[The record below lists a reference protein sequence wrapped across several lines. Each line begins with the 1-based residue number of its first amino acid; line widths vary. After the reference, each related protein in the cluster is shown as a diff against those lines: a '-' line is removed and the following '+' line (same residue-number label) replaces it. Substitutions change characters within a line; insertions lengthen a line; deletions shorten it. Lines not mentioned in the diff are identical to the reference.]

1 MYGVQAKADR
11 LAERARSMSP
21 TKSSSHAGTPYPT
34 HSPFNLP
41 TQDDSTKSTLDLV
54 QLAVNPNIRV
64 DGSRSVSSVS
74 LNPDDL
80 EHEASPQSL
89 RQIPS
94 KISGSSNVASST
106 ALNPQRMGTFSW
118 QQRHTK
124 ARSRTLSVVSTENG
138 ATQVTN
144 NSLLV
149 EEPLSRNQI
158 AQSLLMKDPTW
169 FRQTEDRGFGSAGY
183 RRIEDENGLEAV
195 ISNGRTR
202 FAGLSRDTSLEP
214 ENLSD
219 PASEPIRSASP
230 LLDAGVRN
238 ESNGENR
245 YSSFTP
251 RSSGG
256 IALSPLPILSSQI
269 LQPRLSNSSSYLG
282 EERSVITRAP
292 AMSPSQGRISP
303 ERLER
308 AHSPTKGLGG
318 FVQSAMLKRSD
329 SVNKRWSTQAA
340 TGLSRGNSVVNSRN
354 GNESS
359 RQATS
364 GPGIPKKFK
373 PTSPSRENSP
383 LPPSRPGSSNNASTI
398 TISLPRTEK
407 SVLNTISLV
416 TSYRTEPNLDIE
428 RISSSLPL
436 KAAPLLTKDQDG
448 SSAEIANKPASPSK
462 RWSPTKA
469 SWLEK
474 ALNKPESPKPRT
486 VAPHQPSW
494 MMDISKAKQQRGS
507 VDLGRSGT
515 SKEVIDRSLARSPS
529 PGFQNRPQS
538 VEAPGRAFTSRVAI
552 RNRGQTLDETD
563 STRSVEQLVA
573 VENIVQ
579 DGLLDEDAM
588 AMNQAVEIK
597 NQAERDGSPSH
608 PISFQLST
616 TEEGVPSL
624 ESGLL
629 PLPKQDSPPPSTPSI
644 EGLQVRNRLV
654 STSDKKP
661 KPETPPKKD
670 FRSGLKTR
678 PILDGRQTREEVEFK
693 NVFGKLKRTETQNYV
708 APDELKE
715 NILRGKAGLAA
726 TGGPKKTERRDELR
740 ESILRQ
746 KEAMKTGAPPGIP
759 KKPRGVSV
767 LQDRDSPLPEAITK
781 RLGLI
786 KSESRS
792 TDASTNTQDEVERV
806 SIAKP
811 GGRAEFQPLRVKLKP
826 TVPEKRQTTTNT
838 QTVLPAN
845 SKPGDQFSSSLAGLL
860 KRGPSSLAN
869 ISKPDGSGNPIVLV
883 GNTIS
888 ADSMD
893 EHSTSG
899 HSLTHMT
906 KSRAKGPKRRLPQSA
921 KLDAKKIEITSN
933 TIRNEEPGAPEMPQ
947 NPTPEE
953 TSPSFLALN
962 ILEPRPPPSISN
974 TNQTPSQLLPQRRL
988 SAETSLVKKIRL
1000 TPSKARPEVKE
1011 SPFAQSRTPTPVK
1024 QVPTSNPKSEQ
1035 MINQPIP
1042 ESTHRKLISPVT
1054 DLFRRAPITTEEDLP
1069 PESPEKGSSPKLA
1082 KRETYELRKSSSPGL
1097 SSAMSARSPVISP
1110 IRKDD
1115 KIFLG
1120 EKGLNS
1126 LGEQVE
1132 TIGLGIQT
1140 GTNDSTI
1147 ETPPESSL
1155 PSPPIGSLKSK
1166 KLPRS
1171 PPLPGKKPGLIA
1183 NRIPSIARPIQE
1195 RKPPQTCQIRERSRI
1210 LASFFEEPSSLKPK
1224 IAVDTQA
1231 ILASCRKDDCLD
1243 KIKTL
1248 RKQIYLMTGG
1258 GKLMPVPSHQEH
1270 ILFEENLYL
1279 CIHIFATA
1287 GGSRTAEVYLWI
1299 GDGVAQP
1306 AAEDAHLFA
1315 RKVAREQNGKL
1326 ITLQQGN
1333 ETSNFFQALGGIVI
1347 TRRGPGSRAES
1358 PSRTLATY
1366 MLCGRSHAGQIA
1378 FDEVDFDTGSLCS
1391 GFPFLISARFGK
1403 LYLWKGL
1410 GSGAD
1415 ELGCARLIGMDLGL
1429 TGEIEEVD
1437 EGSEPDSFWESLP
1450 GGKPRCISMA
1460 EDGVP
1465 NHWHLKP
1472 SCDKYST
1479 RLFSVDVEPTRPK
1492 SSSSS
1497 FIWGRRGST
1506 PQLESTDFSAQIRE
1520 LCPFTQRDI
1529 EKDGVYVLDS
1539 FFEIFL

>member
-1 MYGVQAKADR
+1 
-11 LAERARSMSP
+11 MSP
-21 TKSSSHAGTPYPT
+21 TKSSSHAGTPYST
-34 HSPFNLP
+34 HSPP
-41 TQDDSTKSTLDLV
+41 DDITKSTLDL
-54 QLAVNPNIRV
+54 QLAVNPNITV
-64 DGSRSVSSVS
+64 DGYISVSNVS
-74 LNPDDL
+74 LNHDDL

-106 ALNPQRMGTFSW
+106 ALKSKHVGTLSW
-118 QQRHTK
+118 QQRHPSGGFTK
-124 ARSRTLSVVSTENG
+124 ARSRTLSAVSTDNG
-138 ATQVTN
+138 ATQGTNTN
-144 NSLLV
+144 NLLLV

-158 AQSLLMKDPTW
+158 AQSLLLKDPTW
-169 FRQTEDRGFGSAGY
+169 FRHTQDRGLGSAGY
-183 RRIEDENGLEAV
+183 RRNKDENGLEA
-195 ISNGRTR
+195 ILSNGRTR
-202 FAGLSRDTSLEP
+202 FPGDSRDISLEP
-214 ENLSD
+214 ENHSD

-230 LLDAGVRN
+230 LMDASVLN
-238 ESNGENR
+238 ESRGTNR
-245 YSSFTP
+245 YPSFTP
-251 RSSGG
+251 KSSGD

-269 LQPRLSNSSSYLG
+269 LQPMLSDSSSYLG
-282 EERSVITRAP
+282 EERSAITRTP

-308 AHSPTKGLGG
+308 PHSPTKGLGG

-340 TGLSRGNSVVNSRN
+340 TGLSRGNSVVNSWN

-359 RQATS
+359 RQAIS
-364 GPGIPKKFK
+364 GPGTSKKLK
-373 PTSPSRENSP
+373 PTSLSRENSP
-383 LPPSRPGSSNNASTI
+383 LPTSRAGSSNSASTV
-398 TISLPRTEK
+398 TIPLPRTEK
-407 SVLNTISLV
+407 NASNTSSLL
-416 TSYRTEPNLDIE
+416 TSYHTEPNFGNEQVKSGLP
-428 RISSSLPL
+428 PL
-436 KAAPLLTKDQDG
+436 KATPSLTEDQDG
-448 SSAEIANKPASPSK
+448 SSAEFANKPASPSK

-474 ALNKPESPKPRT
+474 ALNKPEFPKPRI
-486 VAPHQPSW
+486 VPPQQPSW
-494 MMDISKAKQQRGS
+494 MMDITKAKQQRGQRGS
-507 VDLGRSGT
+507 VDLGRSVAT
-515 SKEVIDRSLARSPS
+515 KEVMDRSLARSPS
-529 PGFQNRPQS
+529 PGIQNRPQS
-538 VEAPGRAFTSRVAI
+538 VEVPQRAFISRVAI
-552 RNRGQTLDETD
+552 KNRGPILNETD
-563 STRSVEQLVA
+563 SARSVEQLVA

-579 DGLLDEDAM
+579 DGPLDEDAM
-588 AMNQAVEIK
+588 AMDHTTEIK
-597 NQAERDGSPSH
+597 NQTELDGSPSR
-608 PISFQLST
+608 PISLQLST
-616 TEEGVPSL
+616 TEAGIPSS
-624 ESGLL
+624 EEGLL
-629 PLPKQDSPPPSTPSI
+629 PSPKQDSPPPSTPSI
-644 EGLQVRNRLV
+644 EGLQARNRLV

-661 KPETPPKKD
+661 KPKTPPKKD
-670 FRSGLKTR
+670 FRSVLKTR
-678 PILDGRQTREEVEFK
+678 PISDGRQNREEAEFK

-759 KKPRGVSV
+759 KKPRGISV
-767 LQDRDSPLPEAITK
+767 LQDRDSPRPEAITK
-781 RLGLI
+781 RLGLT
-786 KSESRS
+786 KSEGG
-792 TDASTNTQDEVERV
+792 STNTTTNAQDEVERV
-806 SIAKP
+806 STAKP
-811 GGRAEFQPLRVKLKP
+811 KGRTESQPLRVKLKP
-826 TVPEKRQTTTNT
+826 TAPEKQQTTTDT
-838 QTVLPAN
+838 QIALPAN

-869 ISKPDGSGNPIVLV
+869 FVKPDGSRNPNLLI

-888 ADSMD
+888 ADSTD

-899 HSLTHMT
+899 HSLTHIT
-906 KSRAKGPKRRLPQSA
+906 KSRAKGPKRRLPQSE
-921 KLDAKKIEITSN
+921 KFDARKTEITSN
-933 TIRNEEPGAPEMPQ
+933 TTRNEEPGAPEMTQ
-947 NPTPEE
+947 SPTPKEA
-953 TSPSFLALN
+953 SPSFIAFN
-962 ILEPRPPPSISN
+962 VLETQPLPDISN
-974 TNQTPSQLLPQRRL
+974 SNQRLSQLPSQRRL
-988 SAETSLVKKIRL
+988 SAETSLVKKARL
-1000 TPSKARPEVKE
+1000 TPPKARPEVKE
-1011 SPFAQSRTPTPVK
+1011 SRSALSMTPTLVK
-1024 QVPTSNPKSEQ
+1024 QISTSNPKSEQ
-1035 MINQPIP
+1035 IINHPIS
-1042 ESTHRKLISPVT
+1042 ESAHRKLVSPAT
-1054 DLFRRAPITTEEDLP
+1054 DLFRRAPITTGEKGQFL
-1069 PESPEKGSSPKLA
+1069 ESPEKGSFPKPV
-1082 KRETYELRKSSSPGL
+1082 KRETYELKKSPSLSLSPAT
-1097 SSAMSARSPVISP
+1097 SAWSPVISP
-1110 IRKDD
+1110 SRKND
-1115 KIFLG
+1115 KISLG

-1126 LGEQVE
+1126 SGRQVE
-1132 TIGLGIQT
+1132 PVGLGIQT
-1140 GTNDSTI
+1140 GINDSTI
-1147 ETPPESSL
+1147 EAPPDSSL
-1155 PSPPIGSLKSK
+1155 PSPPIGSLSSE

-1171 PPLPGKKPGLIA
+1171 PPLPGKKPGSIA
-1183 NRIPSIARPIQE
+1183 NRVPSIAGPIQE
-1195 RKPPQTCQIRERSRI
+1195 RKPAQICQIRERSRI
-1210 LASFFEEPSSLKPK
+1210 LASFFEESSSLKPK

-1231 ILASCRKDDCLD
+1231 VLASRPKDDCPD

-1258 GKLMPVPSHQEH
+1258 GKLMPIPSHQEH

-1279 CIHIFATA
+1279 CIHVFATT

-1378 FDEVDFDTGSLCS
+1378 FDEVDFDARSLCS

-1437 EGSEPDSFWESLP
+1437 EGSEPDTFWESLP
-1450 GGKPRCISMA
+1450 GGKPRCITTA
-1460 EDGVP
+1460 EDGMP
-1465 NHWHLKP
+1465 HHWHLKP

-1506 PQLESTDFSAQIRE
+1506 PQLESTDFNAQIRE
-1520 LCPFTQRDI
+1520 LFPFTQRDI
-1529 EKDGVYVLDS
+1529 EKDRVYVLDS

>member
-1 MYGVQAKADR
+1 M
-11 LAERARSMSP
+11 
-21 TKSSSHAGTPYPT
+21 
-34 HSPFNLP
+34 
-41 TQDDSTKSTLDLV
+41 
-54 QLAVNPNIRV
+54 AVNPNIRV
-64 DGSRSVSSVS
+64 DGSLLVSNVS

-80 EHEASPQSL
+80 EHEASRQSL
-89 RQIPS
+89 PQIPS

-106 ALNPQRMGTFSW
+106 ALKSKRMGTLSW
-118 QQRHTK
+118 QQRHPSGGFTK
-124 ARSRTLSVVSTENG
+124 ARSRTLSAVSTDNS
-138 ATQVTN
+138 ATQATN
-144 NSLLV
+144 TNTLLLA

-158 AQSLLMKDPTW
+158 AQSLLLKDPTW

-183 RRIEDENGLEAV
+183 RRNKDENGLEAI

-202 FAGLSRDTSLEP
+202 FPGHSRDTSLEP
-214 ENLSD
+214 ENHSD

-230 LLDAGVRN
+230 LMDASVLN
-238 ESNGENR
+238 ESSGTNR

-269 LQPRLSNSSSYLG
+269 LQPMLSDSSSYLG
-282 EERSVITRAP
+282 EERSAITRTP

-308 AHSPTKGLGG
+308 PHSPTKGLGG

-340 TGLSRGNSVVNSRN
+340 TGLSRGNSVVNNRN

-359 RQATS
+359 RQAIS
-364 GPGIPKKFK
+364 GPGTSKKFK

-383 LPPSRPGSSNNASTI
+383 LPTSRPGSSNNASTVSI
-398 TISLPRTEK
+398 PLPRTEK
-407 SVLNTISLV
+407 NASNTSSLL
-416 TSYRTEPNLDIE
+416 TGYHIEPNFGNEPVKSGLP
-428 RISSSLPL
+428 PL
-436 KAAPLLTKDQDG
+436 KATPSLIEDQDG
-448 SSAEIANKPASPSK
+448 SSAEFANKPASPSK

-474 ALNKPESPKPRT
+474 ALNKPESPKPRI
-486 VAPHQPSW
+486 VPPQQPSW
-494 MMDISKAKQQRGS
+494 MMDITKAKQQRGS
-507 VDLGRSGT
+507 VDLGRSVAT
-515 SKEVIDRSLARSPS
+515 KEVMDRSLARSPS
-529 PGFQNRPQS
+529 PGIQNRPQS
-538 VEAPGRAFTSRVAI
+538 VELPQRAFISRVATK
-552 RNRGQTLDETD
+552 NRGPILNETD
-563 STRSVEQLVA
+563 SASNVEQLVA

-579 DGLLDEDAM
+579 DGPLDEDAM
-588 AMNQAVEIK
+588 AMNHTAEIK
-597 NQAERDGSPSH
+597 NQVELDGSLSR
-608 PISFQLST
+608 PIPFQLST
-616 TEEGVPSL
+616 TEGGIPSS
-624 ESGLL
+624 EKGLL
-629 PLPKQDSPPPSTPSI
+629 SSPKQDSPSPSTPSI
-644 EGLQVRNRLV
+644 EGLQARNRLV
-654 STSDKKP
+654 STSDMKP
-661 KPETPPKKD
+661 KPKTPPKKD
-670 FRSGLKTR
+670 FRSVLKTR
-678 PILDGRQTREEVEFK
+678 PISDGRQNREEAEFK

-708 APDELKE
+708 APDDLKE

-746 KEAMKTGAPPGIP
+746 KEAMKTGPPPGIP
-759 KKPRGVSV
+759 KKPRGISV
-767 LQDRDSPLPEAITK
+767 LQDRDSPPPEAITK
-781 RLGLI
+781 RLGLT
-786 KSESRS
+786 KSESGS
-792 TDASTNTQDEVERV
+792 TSASNNTQDEVERV
-806 SIAKP
+806 STAKL

-826 TVPEKRQTTTNT
+826 TAPEKQQATTNT
-838 QTVLPAN
+838 QIVLPAN

-860 KRGPSSLAN
+860 KRGPSSLV
-869 ISKPDGSGNPIVLV
+869 KPDRSRNPNLLT

-888 ADSMD
+888 ADSTD
-893 EHSTSG
+893 EHFTSG
-899 HSLTHMT
+899 HPLTHIT

-921 KLDAKKIEITSN
+921 KFDARKTEN
-933 TIRNEEPGAPEMPQ
+933 TPNTTRNEEPGAPEMTQ
-947 NPTPEE
+947 SPTPEE
-953 TSPSFLALN
+953 ASPSSIAFNALETQPLPN
-962 ILEPRPPPSISN
+962 ISN
-974 TNQTPSQLLPQRRL
+974 TNQRLSQLPSQRRL
-988 SAETSLVKKIRL
+988 SAETSLVEKVRL
-1000 TPSKARPEVKE
+1000 TPPKARPEVKE
-1011 SPFAQSRTPTPVK
+1011 SRSAQSRTPTPVK
-1024 QVPTSNPKSEQ
+1024 QISTSNPKSEQ
-1035 MINQPIP
+1035 IINQPIS
-1042 ESTHRKLISPVT
+1042 ESAHRKLVSPAT
-1054 DLFRRAPITTEEDLP
+1054 DLFRRAPVTTGEKGQPL
-1069 PESPEKGSSPKLA
+1069 ESPEKGSFAKPA
-1082 KRETYELRKSSSPGL
+1082 KRETYELKKSPSPSL
-1097 SSAMSARSPVISP
+1097 SPATSARSPVISP
-1110 IRKDD
+1110 SRKND

-1126 LGEQVE
+1126 FGGQVE
-1132 TIGLGIQT
+1132 PVGLGIQT
-1140 GTNDSTI
+1140 GINDSTI
-1147 ETPPESSL
+1147 EAPPDSSL
-1155 PSPPIGSLKSK
+1155 PSPPIGSLSLK

-1171 PPLPGKKPGLIA
+1171 PPLPGKKPGSIA
-1183 NRIPSIARPIQE
+1183 NRVPSIAGPIQE
-1195 RKPPQTCQIRERSRI
+1195 RKPVQICQIRERSRI
-1210 LASFFEEPSSLKPK
+1210 LASFFEESSSLKPK

-1231 ILASCRKDDCLD
+1231 VFASRPKDDCPD
-1243 KIKTL
+1243 KLKTL

-1279 CIHIFATA
+1279 CIHVFATA

-1347 TRRGPGSRAES
+1347 TRRGPGSRAVS
-1358 PSRTLATY
+1358 PSKTLATY
-1366 MLCGRSHAGQIA
+1366 MLCGRSYAGQIA
-1378 FDEVDFDTGSLCS
+1378 FDEVDFDARSLCS

-1437 EGSEPDSFWESLP
+1437 EGSEPDTFWESFP
-1450 GGKPRCISMA
+1450 GGKPRCITTA
-1460 EDGVP
+1460 KDGMP
-1465 NHWHLKP
+1465 RHWHLKP

-1506 PQLESTDFSAQIRE
+1506 PQLESTDFNAQIRE
-1520 LCPFTQRDI
+1520 LFPFTQRNI

>member
-1 MYGVQAKADR
+1 
-11 LAERARSMSP
+11 MSP
-21 TKSSSHAGTPYPT
+21 TKSSSHAGTPYST
-34 HSPFNLP
+34 HSP
-41 TQDDSTKSTLDLV
+41 QEDIRKSTLDL

-64 DGSRSVSSVS
+64 DGSLSVSNVS

-80 EHEASPQSL
+80 EHEASPQLL

-106 ALNPQRMGTFSW
+106 ALNSKRMGTLSW
-118 QQRHTK
+118 QQRHPSGGFTK
-124 ARSRTLSVVSTENG
+124 ARSRTLSAVSTDNG
-138 ATQVTN
+138 ATQGTNTN
-144 NSLLV
+144 NLLLA

-158 AQSLLMKDPTW
+158 AQSLLLKDPTW

-183 RRIEDENGLEAV
+183 RRNKEENGLEAI
-195 ISNGRTR
+195 ISNGRTG
-202 FAGLSRDTSLEP
+202 FPGLSRDTSLEP
-214 ENLSD
+214 ENHSD

-230 LLDAGVRN
+230 LMDTSMLN
-238 ESNGENR
+238 ESSGTNR

-269 LQPRLSNSSSYLG
+269 FQPMLSDSSSYLG
-282 EERSVITRAP
+282 EERSAITRTP

-308 AHSPTKGLGG
+308 PHSPTKGLGG

-359 RQATS
+359 GQAIS
-364 GPGIPKKFK
+364 GPGTSRKFK
-373 PTSPSRENSP
+373 PTSPGRENSP
-383 LPPSRPGSSNNASTI
+383 LPTSRPESSNNAFTI
-398 TISLPRTEK
+398 TTPLPHTEK
-407 SVLNTISLV
+407 KTSNTSNLL
-416 TSYRTEPNLDIE
+416 TSYHIEPSFGNE
-428 RISSSLPL
+428 PVKSGLPSL
-436 KAAPLLTKDQDG
+436 KATPSFIEDQDG
-448 SSAEIANKPASPSK
+448 NSAEFANKPASPSK

-474 ALNKPESPKPRT
+474 ALNKPESPKPRI
-486 VAPHQPSW
+486 APPQQPSW
-494 MMDISKAKQQRGS
+494 MMDITKAKQQRGS
-507 VDLGRSGT
+507 VDLGRGVAT
-515 SKEVIDRSLARSPS
+515 KEVTDRSLARSPS
-529 PGFQNRPQS
+529 PGIQNLSQNVEVPQ
-538 VEAPGRAFTSRVAI
+538 RAFISKVATK
-552 RNRGQTLDETD
+552 NRGPILNETD
-563 STRSVEQLVA
+563 LAGSVEQLVA

-579 DGLLDEDAM
+579 DGPLDDDAM
-588 AMNQAVEIK
+588 AMNHTARI
-597 NQAERDGSPSH
+597 NHQAELDGSPSP

-616 TEEGVPSL
+616 TEGGIPSS
-624 ESGLL
+624 ERGLL
-629 PLPKQDSPPPSTPSI
+629 PSPKRDSLPPSTTSI
-644 EGLQVRNRLV
+644 EGIQARNRLV
-654 STSDKKP
+654 SASDVKP
-661 KPETPPKKD
+661 KPKTPPKKD
-670 FRSGLKTR
+670 FRSVLKTR
-678 PILDGRQTREEVEFK
+678 PISDGRQNREEAEFK

-708 APDELKE
+708 APDALRE

-746 KEAMKTGAPPGIP
+746 KEAMKTGPPPGVP
-759 KKPRGVSV
+759 KKPRGISA
-767 LQDRDSPLPEAITK
+767 LQDRGSPQPEAITK
-781 RLGLI
+781 RLGLT
-786 KSESRS
+786 KSENGS
-792 TDASTNTQDEVERV
+792 TNASNNTQDKVERV
-806 SIAKP
+806 STAKP

-826 TVPEKRQTTTNT
+826 TAPEKQLTTTNT
-838 QTVLPAN
+838 EIVLPAN

-860 KRGPSSLAN
+860 KRGPSSLA
-869 ISKPDGSGNPIVLV
+869 KPDDSRNPNLLI

-888 ADSMD
+888 ADSTD

-899 HSLTHMT
+899 HPLTHIT

-921 KLDAKKIEITSN
+921 KFDAKKTEITSN
-933 TIRNEEPGAPEMPQ
+933 TTRNEEPGAPEMTQ
-947 NPTPEE
+947 SPTPEE
-953 TSPSFLALN
+953 ALPSFIAFN
-962 ILEPRPPPSISN
+962 TLETHPLPRISN
-974 TNQTPSQLLPQRRL
+974 TNQRLSQLPLQRKL
-988 SAETSLVKKIRL
+988 SAETTLVKKVRL
-1000 TPSKARPEVKE
+1000 TPPKARPEVKE
-1011 SPFAQSRTPTPVK
+1011 SRSAQSRTPTPVK
-1024 QVPTSNPKSEQ
+1024 QMSTSNPKIEQ
-1035 MINQPIP
+1035 IINQPIS
-1042 ESTHRKLISPVT
+1042 ESAHRKLVSPAT
-1054 DLFRRAPITTEEDLP
+1054 DLFRRASITTGEKGQPL
-1069 PESPEKGSSPKLA
+1069 ESPEKGRFPKPANLIAEDSKKSP
-1082 KRETYELRKSSSPGL
+1082 SPSL
-1097 SSAMSARSPVISP
+1097 SPATSARSPVIS
-1110 IRKDD
+1110 RSREND
-1115 KIFLG
+1115 KSSFG
-1120 EKGLNS
+1120 EKGLN
-1126 LGEQVE
+1126 LFEGQVE
-1132 TIGLGIQT
+1132 PVGLGIQT
-1140 GTNDSTI
+1140 GINDSTI
-1147 ETPPESSL
+1147 EAPPDSSL
-1155 PSPPIGSLKSK
+1155 PSSPIGSLRSK

-1171 PPLPGKKPGLIA
+1171 PPLPGKKPGSIVSRA
-1183 NRIPSIARPIQE
+1183 PSVAGPTQE
-1195 RKPPQTCQIRERSRI
+1195 RKPAQICQIRERSRI
-1210 LASFFEEPSSLKPK
+1210 LASFFEESSSRKPK

-1231 ILASCRKDDCLD
+1231 VLASRPKDDCPD

-1287 GGSRTAEVYLWI
+1287 GGSRSAEVYLWI
-1299 GDGVAQP
+1299 GDGVAEP

-1378 FDEVDFDTGSLCS
+1378 FDEVDFDARSLCS

-1437 EGSEPDSFWESLP
+1437 EGSEPDTFWESLP
-1450 GGKPRCISMA
+1450 GEKPRCITTA
-1460 EDGVP
+1460 EDGMLH
-1465 NHWHLKP
+1465 HWHLKP

-1497 FIWGRRGST
+1497 FIWGRRSST
-1506 PQLESTDFSAQIRE
+1506 PQLESTDFNAQIRE
-1520 LCPFTQRDI
+1520 LFPFTQRDI
-1529 EKDGVYVLDS
+1529 EKDRVFVLDS

>member
-1 MYGVQAKADR
+1 
-11 LAERARSMSP
+11 MSP
-21 TKSSSHAGTPYPT
+21 TKSSSHADNPSST
-34 HSPFNLP
+34 HSP
-41 TQDDSTKSTLDLV
+41 QDDITKPTSDL

-64 DGSRSVSSVS
+64 DGSFSVSNVS

-94 KISGSSNVASST
+94 KISGSSNVASSI
-106 ALNPQRMGTFSW
+106 ALKSKRMGTLSW
-118 QQRHTK
+118 QKRHPSEGFTK
-124 ARSRTLSVVSTENG
+124 ARSRTLSAVSTDNG
-138 ATQVTN
+138 ATQGTNTN
-144 NSLLV
+144 NLLLV

-158 AQSLLMKDPTW
+158 AQSLLLKDHTW
-169 FRQTEDRGFGSAGY
+169 FRQTEDRGSGSAGY
-183 RRIEDENGLEAV
+183 RRNRDENGLEAI

-202 FAGLSRDTSLEP
+202 FPGHSRDTSLEP
-214 ENLSD
+214 ENHSD
-219 PASEPIRSASP
+219 PASEQIRSASP
-230 LLDAGVRN
+230 LMDASVLN
-238 ESNGENR
+238 ESSGTNR

-269 LQPRLSNSSSYLG
+269 LQPMLSDSSSYLG
-282 EERSVITRAP
+282 EERLAIPRTP

-308 AHSPTKGLGG
+308 PHSPTKGLGG

-359 RQATS
+359 RQAIS
-364 GPGIPKKFK
+364 GPGTSKKFK

-383 LPPSRPGSSNNASTI
+383 LPTSKPGSGNNASTV
-398 TISLPRTEK
+398 TIPLPRAEK
-407 SVLNTISLV
+407 NASNTSSLL
-416 TSYRTEPNLDIE
+416 TGYHIEPNFGNGPVESGLP
-428 RISSSLPL
+428 PL
-436 KAAPLLTKDQDG
+436 KATPSLIEGQDG
-448 SSAEIANKPASPSK
+448 SSAEFANKPASPSR

-474 ALNKPESPKPRT
+474 ALNKPETPKPRIG
-486 VAPHQPSW
+486 PPQQPSW
-494 MMDISKAKQQRGS
+494 MMDITKAKQQRGS
-507 VDLGRSGT
+507 VDLGRSVAT
-515 SKEVIDRSLARSPS
+515 KEVMDQSLARSPS
-529 PGFQNRPQS
+529 PGIQDRPQS
-538 VEAPGRAFTSRVAI
+538 VEVPQRAFISRVATK
-552 RNRGQTLDETD
+552 NRGPILNETD
-563 STRSVEQLVA
+563 SARSVEPFVA

-579 DGLLDEDAM
+579 DRPLDEVAT
-588 AMNQAVEIK
+588 AMNQTAEIK
-597 NQAERDGSPSH
+597 NQAELEGSLSR

-616 TEEGVPSL
+616 TEEGIPSS
-624 ESGLL
+624 ERGLL
-629 PLPKQDSPPPSTPSI
+629 PSPKQDSPPPSTPSI
-644 EGLQVRNRLV
+644 EGLQARNRLV
-654 STSDKKP
+654 STSDMKP
-661 KPETPPKKD
+661 KPKTPPKKD
-670 FRSGLKTR
+670 FRSVLKTR
-678 PILDGRQTREEVEFK
+678 PISDGRQNREEAEFK

-708 APDELKE
+708 APDDLKE

-759 KKPRGVSV
+759 KKPRGISV
-767 LQDRDSPLPEAITK
+767 LQDRDSPPPEAITK
-781 RLGLI
+781 RLGLT
-786 KSESRS
+786 KSESGS
-792 TDASTNTQDEVERV
+792 TSASKNTQDEVERV
-806 SIAKP
+806 STAKP

-826 TVPEKRQTTTNT
+826 TASEKQQTTTNA
-838 QTVLPAN
+838 QIVVPAN

-860 KRGPSSLAN
+860 KRGPSSLV
-869 ISKPDGSGNPIVLV
+869 KPDGSRNPNLLI

-888 ADSMD
+888 ADSTD

-899 HSLTHMT
+899 HSLTHIT

-921 KLDAKKIEITSN
+921 KFDARKTEITSN
-933 TIRNEEPGAPEMPQ
+933 TTRNEEPGAPEMTQ
-947 NPTPEE
+947 SPTPEE
-953 TSPSFLALN
+953 ASPSIIAFNALE
-962 ILEPRPPPSISN
+962 IQPLPSISN
-974 TNQTPSQLLPQRRL
+974 TNQRLSQLPSQRRL
-988 SAETSLVKKIRL
+988 SAETSLVEKVRL
-1000 TPSKARPEVKE
+1000 PPPKARPEVKE
-1011 SPFAQSRTPTPVK
+1011 SRSAQSRTPTPVK
-1024 QVPTSNPKSEQ
+1024 QMSNSNPKSEQ
-1035 MINQPIP
+1035 IINQPIS
-1042 ESTHRKLISPVT
+1042 ESAHRKLVSPAT
-1054 DLFRRAPITTEEDLP
+1054 DLFRKGPITTGEKGQPL
-1069 PESPEKGSSPKLA
+1069 ESPEKGRFAKPA
-1082 KRETYELRKSSSPGL
+1082 KRETYELKKSPSPSL
-1097 SSAMSARSPVISP
+1097 SPATSARSPVISP
-1110 IRKDD
+1110 SRKND

-1120 EKGLNS
+1120 EKGLHS
-1126 LGEQVE
+1126 FGGQVE
-1132 TIGLGIQT
+1132 PVGLGIQT
-1140 GTNDSTI
+1140 GINDSTT
-1147 ETPPESSL
+1147 EAPLDSSL
-1155 PSPPIGSLKSK
+1155 PSPPIGSLSSK
-1166 KLPRS
+1166 KLSRS
-1171 PPLPGKKPGLIA
+1171 PPLPGKKPGSIA
-1183 NRIPSIARPIQE
+1183 NRVPSIAGPIQE
-1195 RKPPQTCQIRERSRI
+1195 RKPAQICQIRERSRI
-1210 LASFFEEPSSLKPK
+1210 LASFFEESSSLKPK

-1231 ILASCRKDDCLD
+1231 VLASRPKDDCPD

-1279 CIHIFATA
+1279 CIHVFATA

-1366 MLCGRSHAGQIA
+1366 MLCGRSYAGQIA
-1378 FDEVDFDTGSLCS
+1378 FDEVDFDARSLCS

-1403 LYLWKGL
+1403 LFLWKGL

-1437 EGSEPDSFWESLP
+1437 EGSEPDTFWESLP
-1450 GGKPRCISMA
+1450 GGKPRCITTA
-1460 EDGVP
+1460 EDGMP
-1465 NHWHLKP
+1465 HHWHLKP

-1506 PQLESTDFSAQIRE
+1506 PQLESTDFNAQIRE
-1520 LCPFTQRDI
+1520 LFPFTQRNI
-1529 EKDGVYVLDS
+1529 EKNGVYVLDS

>member
-1 MYGVQAKADR
+1 
-11 LAERARSMSP
+11 MSP
-21 TKSSSHAGTPYPT
+21 TKSSSHAGTPYST
-34 HSPFNLP
+34 HSP
-41 TQDDSTKSTLDLV
+41 QDDITKSTLGL

-64 DGSRSVSSVS
+64 DGPISVSNVS

-80 EHEASPQSL
+80 EHEASAQSL
-89 RQIPS
+89 RQIPL
-94 KISGSSNVASST
+94 KISGSSNAASST
-106 ALNPQRMGTFSW
+106 ALKSKRMGTLSW
-118 QQRHTK
+118 QQRHPPGGSTK
-124 ARSRTLSVVSTENG
+124 ARSRTLSAVSTDNG
-138 ATQVTN
+138 ATQ
-144 NSLLV
+144 LLV

-158 AQSLLMKDPTW
+158 AQSLPLKDPTW

-183 RRIEDENGLEAV
+183 RRNKDENGLEAI

-202 FAGLSRDTSLEP
+202 FPGLSRDTSLEP
-214 ENLSD
+214 ESHSD

-230 LLDAGVRN
+230 LMDASVLN
-238 ESNGENR
+238 ESSGTNK

-256 IALSPLPILSSQI
+256 IALSPLPVLSSQI
-269 LQPRLSNSSSYLG
+269 LQPMPSDSSSYLG
-282 EERSVITRAP
+282 EETSAITRTP

-308 AHSPTKGLGG
+308 PHSPTKGLGG

-364 GPGIPKKFK
+364 GPGTSKKLK
-373 PTSPSRENSP
+373 PTSPSCENSP
-383 LPPSRPGSSNNASTI
+383 LPTSRPGSSNNASTV
-398 TISLPRTEK
+398 TIPLPRTEK
-407 SVLNTISLV
+407 NSSNTSSLL
-416 TSYRTEPNLDIE
+416 TSYHIEPKFGNEPVKSGLP
-428 RISSSLPL
+428 PL
-436 KAAPLLTKDQDG
+436 KATPSLIEDQDG
-448 SSAEIANKPASPSK
+448 SSAELANKPASPCK

-474 ALNKPESPKPRT
+474 ALSKPESPKPRI
-486 VAPHQPSW
+486 VPPQQPSW
-494 MMDISKAKQQRGS
+494 MMDITKAKQQRGS
-507 VDLGRSGT
+507 VDLGRSVAT
-515 SKEVIDRSLARSPS
+515 KEVMDRSLARSPS
-529 PGFQNRPQS
+529 PGIQNRPQS
-538 VEAPGRAFTSRVAI
+538 VEVPQRAFISRVATK
-552 RNRGQTLDETD
+552 NRGPILNETD
-563 STRSVEQLVA
+563 SARSVEQLVA

-579 DGLLDEDAM
+579 DGPLDEDAM
-588 AMNQAVEIK
+588 ATNHTAEIK
-597 NQAERDGSPSH
+597 NQAELDGSPSR

-616 TEEGVPSL
+616 TEGGIPSS
-624 ESGLL
+624 EKGLL
-629 PLPKQDSPPPSTPSI
+629 PSPKQDSPPPSTPSI
-644 EGLQVRNRLV
+644 EGLQARNRLV
-654 STSDKKP
+654 STSDMKP
-661 KPETPPKKD
+661 KPKTPPKKD
-670 FRSGLKTR
+670 FRSVLKTR
-678 PILDGRQTREEVEFK
+678 PISDGRQNREEAEFK

-708 APDELKE
+708 APDDLKE

-726 TGGPKKTERRDELR
+726 TGGPKKTERRDELK

-759 KKPRGVSV
+759 KKPGGISV
-767 LQDRDSPLPEAITK
+767 LQDRDSPPPEAITK
-781 RLGLI
+781 RLGLT
-786 KSESRS
+786 KSEGGS
-792 TDASTNTQDEVERV
+792 TNASTNTQDEVERV
-806 SIAKP
+806 RTAKP
-811 GGRAEFQPLRVKLKP
+811 RGRAEFQPLRVKLKP
-826 TVPEKRQTTTNT
+826 TAPEKQQTTTNT
-838 QTVLPAN
+838 QIVLPAN

-869 ISKPDGSGNPIVLV
+869 FVKPDGSRNPNLLIS
-883 GNTIS
+883 NTIS
-888 ADSMD
+888 ADSTD

-899 HSLTHMT
+899 HSLTHIT
-906 KSRAKGPKRRLPQSA
+906 KNRAKGPKRRLPQSA
-921 KLDAKKIEITSN
+921 KFDARKTEITSN
-933 TIRNEEPGAPEMPQ
+933 TSRNEEPGAPEMTQ
-947 NPTPEE
+947 SPTPKEA
-953 TSPSFLALN
+953 SPSFIASNALETQP
-962 ILEPRPPPSISN
+962 LPSISN
-974 TNQTPSQLLPQRRL
+974 TNKRLSQLPSQRRL
-988 SAETSLVKKIRL
+988 SAETSLVKKVRL
-1000 TPSKARPEVKE
+1000 TPPKARPEVEE
-1011 SPFAQSRTPTPVK
+1011 SRSAQSRTPTPVK
-1024 QVPTSNPKSEQ
+1024 QMSTSNPKSEQ
-1035 MINQPIP
+1035 IINHPIS
-1042 ESTHRKLISPVT
+1042 ESAHRKLVSPAT
-1054 DLFRRAPITTEEDLP
+1054 DLFRRAPITTGEKGQPL
-1069 PESPEKGSSPKLA
+1069 ESPEKGSFPEPV
-1082 KRETYELRKSSSPGL
+1082 KRETYELKKSPSPSL
-1097 SSAMSARSPVISP
+1097 SPATSARSPVISP
-1110 IRKDD
+1110 SRKND
-1115 KIFLG
+1115 KISLG

-1126 LGEQVE
+1126 FGGQVE
-1132 TIGLGIQT
+1132 PVGLGIQT
-1140 GTNDSTI
+1140 GINDSTI
-1147 ETPPESSL
+1147 EAPPVSSL
-1155 PSPPIGSLKSK
+1155 PSPPIGSLSSK

-1171 PPLPGKKPGLIA
+1171 PPLPGKKPGSIA
-1183 NRIPSIARPIQE
+1183 NRVPSIAGPIQE
-1195 RKPPQTCQIRERSRI
+1195 RKPAQICQIRERSRI
-1210 LASFFEEPSSLKPK
+1210 LASFFEESSSLKPK

-1231 ILASCRKDDCLD
+1231 VLASRPKYDCPD
-1243 KIKTL
+1243 KIKTF

-1270 ILFEENLYL
+1270 ILFDENLYL
-1279 CIHIFATA
+1279 CIHVFATA

-1358 PSRTLATY
+1358 PSRTLTTY

-1378 FDEVDFDTGSLCS
+1378 FDEVDFDTRSLCS

-1403 LYLWKGL
+1403 LYLWKGF

-1437 EGSEPDSFWESLP
+1437 EGSEPDTFWESLP
-1450 GGKPRCISMA
+1450 GSKPRCITTA
-1460 EDGVP
+1460 EDGMP
-1465 NHWHLKP
+1465 HNWHLKP

-1506 PQLESTDFSAQIRE
+1506 PQLESIDFNAQIRE
-1520 LCPFTQRDI
+1520 LFPFTQRDI

>member
-1 MYGVQAKADR
+1 
-11 LAERARSMSP
+11 MSP
-21 TKSSSHAGTPYPT
+21 TKSSSHAGTPYST
-34 HSPFNLP
+34 YSPQED
-41 TQDDSTKSTLDLV
+41 TRKSTLDL
-54 QLAVNPNIRV
+54 QLAVNSNIRV
-64 DGSRSVSSVS
+64 DGSLSVSKVS

-89 RQIPS
+89 RQLPS
-94 KISGSSNVASST
+94 KISGSSNISSST
-106 ALNPQRMGTFSW
+106 ALKSERIGTLSW
-118 QQRHTK
+118 QQRHPSGEFTK
-124 ARSRTLSVVSTENG
+124 ARSRTLSAVSTDNG
-138 ATQVTN
+138 ATQGTNTN
-144 NSLLV
+144 NFLLV

-158 AQSLLMKDPTW
+158 AQSLLLKDPTS

-183 RRIEDENGLEAV
+183 RRNKDENGSEAI
-195 ISNGRTR
+195 ISNGITR
-202 FAGLSRDTSLEP
+202 FPGLSRDTSLEP
-214 ENLSD
+214 ENHSH

-230 LLDAGVRN
+230 LMDTSVLN
-238 ESNGENR
+238 ESSGTNR

-269 LQPRLSNSSSYLG
+269 LQPMPSDSSSYLG
-282 EERSVITRAP
+282 EERSAITRTP

-308 AHSPTKGLGG
+308 PHSPTKGLGG

-359 RQATS
+359 RQAIS
-364 GPGIPKKFK
+364 GPGTSRKFK

-383 LPPSRPGSSNNASTI
+383 LPTSRPESSNNAFTI
-398 TISLPRTEK
+398 TIPLPHTEK
-407 SVLNTISLV
+407 NASNT
-416 TSYRTEPNLDIE
+416 
-428 RISSSLPL
+428 SSSLTSYHIEPSFGNEPVKSGLPSL
-436 KAAPLLTKDQDG
+436 KATPSFIEDQDG
-448 SSAEIANKPASPSK
+448 DSAEFANKPASPSK

-474 ALNKPESPKPRT
+474 ALNKPESPKPRI
-486 VAPHQPSW
+486 VPPQQPSW
-494 MMDISKAKQQRGS
+494 MMDITKAKQQRGS
-507 VDLGRSGT
+507 VDLGRGVAT
-515 SKEVIDRSLARSPS
+515 KEVMDRSLARSPS
-529 PGFQNRPQS
+529 PGIQNLSQS
-538 VEAPGRAFTSRVAI
+538 VEVPQRAFISRVATK
-552 RNRGQTLDETD
+552 NRGPIMNETD
-563 STRSVEQLVA
+563 SARSVEQLVA

-579 DGLLDEDAM
+579 DGSLDDDAM
-588 AMNQAVEIK
+588 AMSHAAGIK
-597 NQAERDGSPSH
+597 NQAELDSSLSPSE
-608 PISFQLST
+608 SFQLST
-616 TEEGVPSL
+616 TEGGIPSS
-624 ESGLL
+624 ERGLL
-629 PLPKQDSPPPSTPSI
+629 PSPKQDSPPPSTPSI
-644 EGLQVRNRLV
+644 EGLQARNRLV
-654 STSDKKP
+654 STSDMKP
-661 KPETPPKKD
+661 KPKTPPKKD
-670 FRSGLKTR
+670 FRSVLKTR
-678 PILDGRQTREEVEFK
+678 PISDGRQNREEAEFK

-708 APDELKE
+708 APDDLKE

-746 KEAMKTGAPPGIP
+746 KEAMKKGAPPGVP
-759 KKPRGVSV
+759 KKPRGISG
-767 LQDRDSPLPEAITK
+767 LQDRGSPPPEAITK
-781 RLGLI
+781 RLGLT
-786 KSESRS
+786 KSESGS
-792 TDASTNTQDEVERV
+792 TNASTNTQDKVERV
-806 SIAKP
+806 SMAKP

-826 TVPEKRQTTTNT
+826 TAPEKQQTTTNT
-838 QTVLPAN
+838 QIVLPAN

-860 KRGPSSLAN
+860 KRGPSSLAK
-869 ISKPDGSGNPIVLV
+869 SDGLRNPNLLS

-888 ADSMD
+888 ADSTD

-899 HSLTHMT
+899 HLLTHIT
-906 KSRAKGPKRRLPQSA
+906 KSRAKGPKRRLPQNA
-921 KLDAKKIEITSN
+921 KLDTREAKITSN
-933 TIRNEEPGAPEMPQ
+933 TTRNEEPGAPEMIQ
-947 NPTPEE
+947 SPTPEE
-953 TSPSFLALN
+953 ALPSLIAFNAL
-962 ILEPRPPPSISN
+962 ETQPPPKVSN
-974 TNQTPSQLLPQRRL
+974 TNQRLSQLPLQRRL
-988 SAETSLVKKIRL
+988 SAETSLVKKVRL
-1000 TPSKARPEVKE
+1000 TPPKARPEVEE
-1011 SPFAQSRTPTPVK
+1011 SRSAPSRTPTPVK
-1024 QVPTSNPKSEQ
+1024 KMSTSSPKSEKI
-1035 MINQPIP
+1035 INQSIS
-1042 ESTHRKLISPVT
+1042 ESAHRKLVSPAT
-1054 DLFRRAPITTEEDLP
+1054 DLFRRAPITTGEIGQPL
-1069 PESPEKGSSPKLA
+1069 ESPEKGSFPKPANFKADELKKSP
-1082 KRETYELRKSSSPGL
+1082 SPSL
-1097 SSAMSARSPVISP
+1097 TPATSARSPLISSS
-1110 IRKDD
+1110 RENG
-1115 KIFLG
+1115 KISLG
-1120 EKGLNS
+1120 EKGLN
-1126 LGEQVE
+1126 LFEAQVE
-1132 TIGLGIQT
+1132 SVGLGIQT
-1140 GTNDSTI
+1140 GINDSTI
-1147 ETPPESSL
+1147 EAPPDNSL
-1155 PSPPIGSLKSK
+1155 PSPPIGSLRSK

-1171 PPLPGKKPGLIA
+1171 PPLPGKKPGSIV
-1183 NRIPSIARPIQE
+1183 NRVPSIAGPIQE
-1195 RKPPQTCQIRERSRI
+1195 RRQSQICQIRERSRI
-1210 LASFFEEPSSLKPK
+1210 LASFFEESSSRKPK

-1231 ILASCRKDDCLD
+1231 VLASRPKDDCLD

-1279 CIHIFATA
+1279 CIHVFATA

-1299 GDGVAQP
+1299 GDGVAEP

-1378 FDEVDFDTGSLCS
+1378 FDEVDFDARSLCS

-1437 EGSEPDSFWESLP
+1437 EGSEPDTFWESLP
-1450 GGKPRCISMA
+1450 GGKPRCITTA
-1460 EDGVP
+1460 EDGMP
-1465 NHWHLKP
+1465 HHWHLKP

-1506 PQLESTDFSAQIRE
+1506 PQLESTDFNAQIRE
-1520 LCPFTQRDI
+1520 LFPFTQRDI
-1529 EKDGVYVLDS
+1529 ERDGVFVLDS

>member
-1 MYGVQAKADR
+1 
-11 LAERARSMSP
+11 MSP
-21 TKSSSHAGTPYPT
+21 TKSSSHAGTPYST
-34 HSPFNLP
+34 YLP
-41 TQDDSTKSTLDLV
+41 QEDIRKSTLDL

-64 DGSRSVSSVS
+64 DGARSVSKVS

-94 KISGSSNVASST
+94 KISGSSNIASST
-106 ALNPQRMGTFSW
+106 ALKSKRIGTLSW
-118 QQRHTK
+118 QQRHPSGGFTK
-124 ARSRTLSVVSTENG
+124 ARSRTLSAVSTDNG
-138 ATQVTN
+138 ATQGTNTN
-144 NSLLV
+144 NLLLD

-158 AQSLLMKDPTW
+158 AQSLLLKDPTW
-169 FRQTEDRGFGSAGY
+169 FMQTEDRGFGSAGY
-183 RRIEDENGLEAV
+183 RSNKDENGSEAI

-202 FAGLSRDTSLEP
+202 LPGLSRDTSLEP
-214 ENLSD
+214 ESHSD
-219 PASEPIRSASP
+219 PASEPIRSASH
-230 LLDAGVRN
+230 LIDTSVLN
-238 ESNGENR
+238 ESSGTNK

-256 IALSPLPILSSQI
+256 IALSPLPILSSQM
-269 LQPRLSNSSSYLG
+269 LQPMLSDSSSYLG
-282 EERSVITRAP
+282 EERSAITRTP

-308 AHSPTKGLGG
+308 PHSPTKGLGG

-359 RQATS
+359 RQAIS
-364 GPGIPKKFK
+364 GPGTSRKLK

-383 LPPSRPGSSNNASTI
+383 LPTSRLESSSNAFTI
-398 TISLPRTEK
+398 TIPLPHTEENSSNTSSL
-407 SVLNTISLV
+407 L
-416 TSYRTEPNLDIE
+416 TSYHIEPSFGNE
-428 RISSSLPL
+428 PVKSGLPSL
-436 KAAPLLTKDQDG
+436 KATPSFIEDQDG
-448 SSAEIANKPASPSK
+448 DSAEFANKPASPSK

-474 ALNKPESPKPRT
+474 ALNKPESPKPRI
-486 VAPHQPSW
+486 VPPQQPSW
-494 MMDISKAKQQRGS
+494 MMDITKAKQQRGS
-507 VDLGRSGT
+507 VDLGRGVAT
-515 SKEVIDRSLARSPS
+515 KEVMDRSLARSPS
-529 PGFQNRPQS
+529 PGIQNLSQS
-538 VEAPGRAFTSRVAI
+538 VEVPQRAFISRVATK
-552 RNRGQTLDETD
+552 NRGPIMNETE
-563 STRSVEQLVA
+563 SARSVEQLVA

-579 DGLLDEDAM
+579 DGPLDDDAM
-588 AMNQAVEIK
+588 AMKHTAGIK
-597 NQAERDGSPSH
+597 NQAELDGSPS
-608 PISFQLST
+608 PSISFQLST
-616 TEEGVPSL
+616 TEGGIPSS
-624 ESGLL
+624 ERGLL
-629 PLPKQDSPPPSTPSI
+629 PSPKQDSPPPSTPSI
-644 EGLQVRNRLV
+644 EGLQARNRLV
-654 STSDKKP
+654 STSDMKP
-661 KPETPPKKD
+661 KPKTPPKKD
-670 FRSGLKTR
+670 FRSVLKTR
-678 PILDGRQTREEVEFK
+678 PISDGRQNREEAEFK

-708 APDELKE
+708 APDDLKE

-746 KEAMKTGAPPGIP
+746 KEAMKTGAPPGVP
-759 KKPRGVSV
+759 KKPRGISV
-767 LQDRDSPLPEAITK
+767 LQDRRSPPPEAITK
-781 RLGLI
+781 RLGLT
-786 KSESRS
+786 KSESGS
-792 TDASTNTQDEVERV
+792 TNASTNTQDKVERV
-806 SIAKP
+806 STAKP

-826 TVPEKRQTTTNT
+826 TAPENQQTTTNT
-838 QTVLPAN
+838 QIVLPAN

-860 KRGPSSLAN
+860 KRGPSSLAE
-869 ISKPDGSGNPIVLV
+869 SDGSRNPNLLI

-888 ADSMD
+888 ADSTD

-899 HSLTHMT
+899 HPLTHIT

-921 KLDAKKIEITSN
+921 KFDARKTEITSN
-933 TIRNEEPGAPEMPQ
+933 TTQIEEPGAPEMNQ
-947 NPTPEE
+947 SPTPEE
-953 TSPSFLALN
+953 ALPSFIAFNAL
-962 ILEPRPPPSISN
+962 ETQTPPRISN
-974 TNQTPSQLLPQRRL
+974 TNQRLPQLPLQRIL
-988 SAETSLVKKIRL
+988 SAETSLVKKVRL
-1000 TPSKARPEVKE
+1000 TPPKARPEVKE
-1011 SPFAQSRTPTPVK
+1011 SRSTLSRTPTPVK
-1024 QVPTSNPKSEQ
+1024 EMSISNSKSEKI
-1035 MINQPIP
+1035 INQSIS
-1042 ESTHRKLISPVT
+1042 ESAHRRLVSPAT
-1054 DLFRRAPITTEEDLP
+1054 DLFRRAPIATCQPL
-1069 PESPEKGSSPKLA
+1069 ESPEKRSFPKLA
-1082 KRETYELRKSSSPGL
+1082 NLKVDELKKSPSPSL
-1097 SSAMSARSPVISP
+1097 SPATSARSPVISP
-1110 IRKDD
+1110 SRENEQIS
-1115 KIFLG
+1115 LG
-1120 EKGLNS
+1120 VKGLN
-1126 LGEQVE
+1126 LLEGQVE
-1132 TIGLGIQT
+1132 PVGLGIQT
-1140 GTNDSTI
+1140 GINDSTI
-1147 ETPPESSL
+1147 EAPPDSSL
-1155 PSPPIGSLKSK
+1155 PSPPIGSLRSK

-1171 PPLPGKKPGLIA
+1171 PPLPGKKPGSIV
-1183 NRIPSIARPIQE
+1183 NRVPSIAGPIQE
-1195 RKPPQTCQIRERSRI
+1195 RKPAQICQIRERSRI
-1210 LASFFEEPSSLKPK
+1210 LASFFEESSSPIPK

-1231 ILASCRKDDCLD
+1231 VLASRPKDDCPD

-1279 CIHIFATA
+1279 CTHVFATA
-1287 GGSRTAEVYLWI
+1287 RSSRTAEVYLWI
-1299 GDGVAQP
+1299 GDGVAEP

-1326 ITLQQGN
+1326 ITLKQGN

-1378 FDEVDFDTGSLCS
+1378 FDEVDFDVRSLCS

-1450 GGKPRCISMA
+1450 GGKPRCITA
-1460 EDGVP
+1460 GDGRP
-1465 NHWHLKP
+1465 HHWHLKP

-1479 RLFSVDVEPTRPK
+1479 RLFSVGVEPTRPK

-1506 PQLESTDFSAQIRE
+1506 PQLESTDFNAQIRE
-1520 LCPFTQRDI
+1520 LFPFTQRDI
-1529 EKDGVYVLDS
+1529 EKGGVFVLDS